1 MADSYVFTMQFILFQ
16 TIIMR
21 EIYVTGQIE
30 SVPLMWKS
38 IREQSFDAAY
48 PTFFC
53 IYIDWCDI
61 LAVCYAFSESY
72 VDIAHKAIST
82 NTDTLHQ
89 TKILLTLLFIV
100 LDEYF

>member
-1 MADSYVFTMQFILFQ
+1 
-16 TIIMR
+16 MR